1 MFWKYH
7 SPNTR
12 PSLRFLDLGSVGVT
26 FSPSGLASDAA
37 LTISY
42 LGFDESS
49 KGCER
54 NLLKEPNF
62 AIEGWIWD
70 VGIKESL
77 KLLRGVA
84 LCWASNLL
92 RGLGL
97 RLGDALMKKWW
108 LGLEEVT
115 GDDDGIT
122 FEDSISFSFVAVLAL
137 RHRQLRQWEGELRN
151 TMKREQKDRF
161 EALRGFQFQLK
172 GIELKSF

>member
-12 PSLRFLDLGSVGVT
+12 PSLRFLELGSVGAT

-37 LTISY
+37 LTIWY

-62 AIEGWIWD
+62 AIECWIWD

-77 KLLRGVA
+77 ELLRGVV
-84 LCWASNLL
+84 LCWAWNL
-92 RGLGL
+92 RRFGLG
-97 RLGDALMKKWW
+97 LGDALMKKWW
-108 LGLEEVT
+108 LGLEKVT
-115 GDDDGIT
+115 GDDDGTT
-122 FEDSISFSFVAVLAL
+122 FEDSILFFFSSQFLWL
-137 RHRQLRQWEGELRN
+137 FLLSGTDNWDNGKGN
-151 TMKREQKDRF
+151 WDR
-161 EALRGFQFQLK
+161 LWK
-172 GIELKSF
+172 GN